1 MMFSLL
7 LFLFLM
13 IFLII
18 NLNNG
23 LVLMYKVVNT
33 KKSDEEEEIIELE
46 EYEKTL
52 EPGNIVFQ
60 QNMIKNTNQLP

>member
-13 IFLII
+13 KFLII

>member
-1 MMFSLL
+1 MFSLL

>member
-1 MMFSLL
+1 MMFNLL

-23 LVLMYKVVNT
+23 LALMYKVVNT

-52 EPGNIVFQ
+52 EPGNIG
-60 QNMIKNTNQLP
+60 IPTEYD

>member
-1 MMFSLL
+1 MFSLL

-13 IFLII
+13 KFLII